1 MNWGIV
7 SGIAT
12 LVSMIAFIGVVMF
25 SYSSRRKDD
34 FERMARMP
42 LEEDNAS

>member
-12 LVSMIAFIGVVMF
+12 LVSMVAFIGVVAF
-25 SYSSRRKDD
+25 SYSGRRTED
-34 FERMARMP
+34 FARMARMP
-42 LEEDNAS
+42 LEEDSES

>member
-1 MNWGIV
+1 MNWGVV

-12 LVSMIAFIGVVMF
+12 LISMVAFIGVVLF

-34 FERMARMP
+34 FARMARMP

>member
-1 MNWGIV
+1 MNWGVV

-12 LVSMIAFIGVVMF
+12 LVSMIAFIGVVLF